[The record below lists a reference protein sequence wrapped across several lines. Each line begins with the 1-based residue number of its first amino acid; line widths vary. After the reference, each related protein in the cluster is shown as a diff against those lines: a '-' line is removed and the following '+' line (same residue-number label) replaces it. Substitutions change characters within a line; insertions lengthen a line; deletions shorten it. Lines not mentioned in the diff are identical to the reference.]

1 MSDENKTEQVEA
13 QITTENVEVKQEQPV
28 EQPQPKQ
35 VDIDKVVKDNFIAKN
50 KKS

>member
-13 QITTENVEVKQEQPV
+13 TTTENVETKQEQPV

-35 VDIDKVVKDNFIAKN
+35 VDIDKVVKSIMKNFLN
-50 KKS
+50 